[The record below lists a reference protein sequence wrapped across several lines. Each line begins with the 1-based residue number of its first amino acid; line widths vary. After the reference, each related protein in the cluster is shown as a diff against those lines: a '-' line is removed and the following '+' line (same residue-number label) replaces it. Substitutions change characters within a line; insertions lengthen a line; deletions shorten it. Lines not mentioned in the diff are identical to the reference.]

1 MPRRTTPTLAGPRP
15 GAHRLPA
22 RLAALG
28 TLLALVGLIA
38 LFALLTPQSFLTPP
52 NLSAILEQVAVLA
65 IVASVQTIVMAA
77 GDVDLSVGALAG
89 LVGVL
94 VSQLLVGG
102 MHPVTAILLGLGAG
116 LLAGAINGVA
126 VAYLGLSTFIATLA
140 TMTCF
145 TGLALLLG
153 NGAAAGGLPD
163 AVSWLGQGRIGPVP
177 VPVVLAVVL
186 MLLVWFLLSGTVLG
200 RTWYAIG
207 GNANAAKLSGLNT
220 KLARFTAFVLSG
232 VGAALA
238 GIVLTAS
245 LATGHPLT
253 GDAAMLSP
261 LMLSSIAAV
270 LLGLTLSRT
279 GSPTIGGTA
288 VGLGIVGVLGN
299 GLALLQVNSAL
310 QLVLAGAVIL
320 LALGLARLSR
330 RRH

>member
-38 LFALLTPQSFLTPP
+38 LFAMLTPQSFLTPP

-116 LLAGAINGVA
+116 LLAGAINGLV

-153 NGAAAGGLPD
+153 NGAAAAGLPD
-163 AVSWLGQGRIGPVP
+163 AVSWLGLGRIGPVP
-177 VPVVLAVVL
+177 VPVVIAVVV
-186 MLLVWFLLSGTVLG
+186 MLLAWFLLSATVLG

-220 KLARFTAFVLSG
+220 KLARFTAFALSG

-245 LATGHPLT
+245 LASGHTTT

-299 GLALLQVNSAL
+299 GLALLQMNSAL
-310 QLVLAGAVIL
+310 QLVLTGVVIL